1 MHGDGRATEASTAAT
16 ATAATVATTVATAA
30 ATATT
35 TTAATTAATAIKA
48 LLNYVVVLPQGVVAP
63 KICECECVLQVIPLP
78 RPATVG
84 EGVRRPTATGGE
96 APSAGGQGKQGVVL
110 GAGGKGFKKTYFLLK
125 MGGWGLIA
133 FCVVMVLFFL
143 KKTFWYNSIYFLC

>member
-16 ATAATVATTVATAA
+16 ATAATVVTTVATAA

-48 LLNYVVVLPQGVVAP
+48 HQNYVVVLPQGVVAP
-63 KICECECVLQVIPLP
+63 KICECECVLQVAPLP

-84 EGVRRPTATGGE
+84 EGVSRPTTTGGE
-96 APSAGGQGKQGVVL
+96 APSAGGQGKQGGVL
-110 GAGGKGFKKTYFLLK
+110 GAGKKRFKNNVFLAQKGGVLK
-125 MGGWGLIA
+125 P
-133 FCVVMVLFFL
+133 
-143 KKTFWYNSIYFLC
+143 